1 MVYPDRNL
9 FPEEKDIPEK
19 YHISPIVQRE
29 YLVNGQIKQWNGPT
43 QEVLSPICMREGD
56 IVYQKVI
63 GEYPLMNKDAALECL
78 DAAVNAYDRGRG
90 VWPTMSVEK
99 RISHV
104 ETFLSNMSKTRDE
117 VINLLMWEI
126 GKSYNDSAKEFDRTI
141 DYVRST
147 ISALKDLDRISSR
160 PVVEEGVFGQIRR
173 TPLGTGLCMGPF
185 NYPLNETFTTL
196 IPAVIMGN
204 PIVFKPAKYGVLLHK
219 PLLKAYQESFPAG
232 VINIVYGDGKEVI
245 SPIMAS
251 GKIDVLAFIGSAKI
265 ANILEKQHPT
275 PNRLECIEGLSAK
288 NPAIIFDDA
297 NLETALAENVAGAL
311 SYNGQR
317 CTAHKIIF
325 VQRGIANQFIPQFCE
340 RVDNLKWGMP
350 WTPGV
355 AITPLPE
362 AGKPEFLE
370 SLVQDAKIKGAEIA
384 NVKGDQK
391 AYTLYSP
398 TVLTGVKQ
406 NMRIYQEEQF
416 GPVVPIVVF
425 DEINET
431 LDYIDNSEY
440 GQQVALFGRD
450 PKIMGP
456 ALDVLVNL
464 VSRVN
469 LNSQCQ
475 RGPDTF
481 PFGGRKDSA
490 KKVLSVNDALK
501 VLSTRSVA
509 GAKYT
514 PENQQLLRDIRQAR
528 SSTFLS
534 TDWIF

>member
-1 MVYPDRNL
+1 MADTNSTL
-9 FPEEKDIPEK
+9 FPEERDIPEK
-19 YHISPIVQRE
+19 YRINPISQRE
-29 YLVNGQIKQWNGPT
+29 YLVNGQLKTWNGEM
-43 QEVLSPICMREGD
+43 QKVLSPVCIREGD
-56 IVYQKVI
+56 RVYQKAI
-63 GEYPLMNKDAALECL
+63 GEYPLMNKETALECL
-78 DAAVNAYDRGRG
+78 DAAVQAYGRGRG

-99 RISHV
+99 RINHV
-104 ETFLSNMSKTRDE
+104 ETFLTNMAKSRDE

-141 DYVRST
+141 DYVGAT
-147 ISALKDLDRISSR
+147 ISELKNLDRISSR

-219 PLLKAYQESFPAG
+219 PLLKAYQESFPPG
-232 VINIVYGDGKEVI
+232 VINIIYGNGKEI
-245 SPIMAS
+245 TGPIMAS
-251 GKIDVLAFIGSAKI
+251 GKIDVLAFIGSAGV
-265 ANILEKQHPT
+265 ASILEKQHPE
-275 PNRLECIEGLSAK
+275 PNKLECIEGLNAK
-288 NPAIIFDDA
+288 NPAIIFNDA

-325 VQRGIANQFIPQFCE
+325 VQREIADQFISQFCE

-370 SLVQDAKIKGAEIA
+370 SLVQDARIKGARVA
-384 NVKGDQK
+384 NVKGGQ
-391 AYTLYSP
+391 TINTFYSP
-398 TVLTGVKQ
+398 TVLTGVKSD
-406 NMRIYQEEQF
+406 MEIYQKEQF
-416 GPVVPIVVF
+416 GPVVPIIVF
-425 DEINET
+425 DEIDEP

-450 PKIMGP
+450 PRIIGP
-456 ALDVLVNL
+456 AVDVLVNL

-481 PFGGRKDSA
+481 PFGGRKNSA
-490 KKVLSVNDALK
+490 KKVLSISDALK
-501 VLSTRSVA
+501 VLSTRSLA

-514 PENQQLLRDIRQAR
+514 PENQQLLRNIREAR